1 MGPVSVLSPWLRWVV
16 PVKSEGY
23 EASWRCAVPV
33 IRITFSAVDVKTK
46 SCNTFNLTAQPNT
59 GHIPG
64 NQGRGTKGSQ
74 TGFGRFLGDRK
85 GSRNSICLC
94 NNLGFPDDTSGKEPT
109 YQCSAGSTLGSGRS
123 PGGGRGN
130 PLQYS
135 CLEKPMDRGVH
146 GVAKGQTGL
155 SDWAHSMHVI
165 IH

>member
-1 MGPVSVLSPWLRWVV
+1 M
-16 PVKSEGY
+16 
-23 EASWRCAVPV
+23 
-33 IRITFSAVDVKTK
+33 KTK

-74 TGFGRFLGDRK
+74 TGFRRFLGDRK
-85 GSRNSICLC
+85 GSRNSIYLC

-109 YQCSAGSTLGSGRS
+109 YQCSAGSTLASGRS
-123 PGGGRGN
+123 PGGGCGN

-146 GVAKGQTGL
+146 GVAKGRTGL
-155 SDWAHSMHVI
+155 STQHACNHSLTNSRKRCSKKLFKPRNRGNLASSPKASLN
-165 IH
+165 